1 MTTIGVT
8 GATGGVG
15 GRLARRLS
23 EAGLEQRLIV
33 RDEARAPRLHL
44 AEVRV
49 AEYRDVD
56 ASIRALDGVDV
67 LLMVSAS
74 ESADRLEE
82 HRAFVSAVEAAGV
95 RHVVYTSFFAA
106 APDSVF
112 TLGRDHWATE
122 GFLRETGV
130 ATTFLRDNLYTDFLP
145 MLAGDDGVVRGPAAD
160 GRLSSV
166 TRDDVAAMAFAAVT
180 NPDAHAGAVY
190 DLTGPESLSLDE
202 AARIISEV
210 TGRQLRYEEETL
222 DEAYASR
229 AHYGA
234 PDWQVEAWV
243 STYTAIA
250 SGELAAVSDDIPRIL
265 GRPAQSLRQFLGGEA
280 PRP

>member
-1 MTTIGVT
+1 MTTIAVT

-15 GRLARRLS
+15 GRLAHRLA
-23 EAGLEQRLIV
+23 EAGIEQRLIV
-33 RDEARAPRLHL
+33 RDEARAPRLRL
-44 AEVRV
+44 SEVRV
-49 AEYRDVD
+49 AEYRDADD
-56 ASIRALDGVDV
+56 AVRALDGVDV
-67 LLMVSAS
+67 LFMVSAS

-82 HRAFVSAVEAAGV
+82 HRTFVSAAEAAGV
-95 RHVVYTSFFAA
+95 EHVVYTSFFAA

-122 GFLRETGV
+122 GFLREAGF

-145 MLAGDDGVVRGPAAD
+145 FLAGEDGVIRGPAGE

-190 DLTGPESLSLDE
+190 DLTGPEALSLAE
-202 AARIISEV
+202 AARIVSEV
-210 TGRQLRYEEETL
+210 TGRELRYEEETL
-222 DEAYASR
+222 DDAYASR

-250 SGELAAVSDDIPRIL
+250 SGELAPVSDDIPRIL
-265 GRPAQSLRQFLGGEA
+265 GRPAQSLREFLEGQSPTA
-280 PRP
+280 

>member
-1 MTTIGVT
+1 MTTIAVT

-15 GRLARRLS
+15 GRLARRLAD
-23 EAGLEQRLIV
+23 AGLEQRLIV
-33 RDEARAPRLHL
+33 RDDTRAPRLHL

-56 ASIRALDGVDV
+56 ASTRALDGVDV
-67 LLMVSAS
+67 LFMVSAS
-74 ESADRLEE
+74 ESVDRVEE
-82 HRAFVSAVEAAGV
+82 HRAFVSAAEAAGV
-95 RHVVYTSFFAA
+95 QHVVYTSFFAA

-122 GFLRETGV
+122 AFLREAGM

-145 MLAGDDGVVRGPAAD
+145 LLAGDDGVVRGPAAD

-180 NPDAHAGAVY
+180 NPEAHAGAVY

-202 AARIISEV
+202 ATRIISEV
-210 TGRQLRYEEETL
+210 TGRTLRYQDETL

-250 SGELAAVSDDIPRIL
+250 SGELAPVSDDIPRVL
-265 GRPAQSLRQFLGGEA
+265 GRPAQSLRQFLEA
-280 PRP
+280 EQPRP

>member
-15 GRLARRLS
+15 GRLARRLAD
-23 EAGLEQRLIV
+23 AGLEQRLIV
-33 RDEARAPRLHL
+33 RDEARAPRLRL

-56 ASIRALDGVDV
+56 AAIRALDGVDV
-67 LLMVSAS
+67 LLMVSAA

-82 HRAFVSAVEAAGV
+82 HRAFVSAAEAAGV
-95 RHVVYTSFFAA
+95 RHVVYTSFYAA

-122 GFLRETGV
+122 GFLRDAGF

-145 MLAGDDGVVRGPAAD
+145 LLAGDDGVVRGPAGD

-180 NPDAHAGAVY
+180 HPDAHAGAVY
-190 DLTGPESLSLDE
+190 DLTGPESLSLGE
-202 AARIISEV
+202 ATQIISEV
-210 TGRQLRYEEETL
+210 TGRRLRYENETL

-250 SGELAAVSDDIPRIL
+250 SGELAPVSDDIPRIL
-265 GRPAQSLRQFLGGEA
+265 GRPAQSLRQFLEGQA
-280 PRP
+280 PHA

>member
-1 MTTIGVT
+1 MTTIAVT

-15 GRLARRLS
+15 GRLARRLAD
-23 EAGLEQRLIV
+23 AGLEQRLIV
-33 RDEARAPRLHL
+33 RDDTRAPRLHL

-56 ASIRALDGVDV
+56 ASTRALDGVDV
-67 LLMVSAS
+67 LFMVSAS
-74 ESADRLEE
+74 ESVDRVEE
-82 HRAFVSAVEAAGV
+82 HRAFVSAAEAAGV
-95 RHVVYTSFFAA
+95 QHVVYTSFFAA

-122 GFLRETGV
+122 AFLREAGM

-145 MLAGDDGVVRGPAAD
+145 LLAGNDGVVRGPAAD

-180 NPDAHAGAVY
+180 NPEAHAGAVY

-202 AARIISEV
+202 ATRIISEV
-210 TGRQLRYEEETL
+210 TGRTLRYQDETL

-250 SGELAAVSDDIPRIL
+250 SGELAPVSDDIPRVL
-265 GRPAQSLRQFLGGEA
+265 GRPAQSLRQFLEA
-280 PRP
+280 EQPRP